1 MYELYFSTNGRIP
14 RSTFWTKFVLVF
26 SIIYLIGIGVDISN
40 DSFDQE
46 SKIGPFSG
54 ILIILSFYPGIAGT
68 IKRAHDRNRSGWF
81 ILLSIIPFVNIWVTI
96 ELNFLKGT
104 SGDNDYGVDPLSN
117 FDLTKDSKKQ
127 GNDQSNPKIN
137 QLDDQQQTNFDDY
150 SSSKKQ
156 NIDFSQELNSIESK
170 LVELQN
176 LKEKGLIDDGEFSKK
191 RKEYIDKL

>member
-54 ILIILSFYPGIAGT
+54 LLIILSFYPGIAGT

-127 GNDQSNPKIN
+127 GNDQSNPNNPTPSEVIKQSIIFTGSPKWGSILLCFLLA
-137 QLDDQQQTNFDDY
+137 Q
-150 SSSKKQ
+150 SSP
-156 NIDFSQELNSIESK
+156 
-170 LVELQN
+170 
-176 LKEKGLIDDGEFSKK
+176 GC
-191 RKEYIDKL
+191 

>member
-1 MYELYFSTNGRIP
+1 
-14 RSTFWTKFVLVF
+14 
-26 SIIYLIGIGVDISN
+26 LIGIGVDISN

-176 LKEKGLIDDGEFSKK
+176 LKEKGLIDEGEFSKK